1 MADRSGRSLP
11 VPFASPHTI
20 VPATLRWL
28 GLALLAALAG
38 VACASPEAAP
48 PPGAAEAA
56 TAEAPAASAAPPA
69 AADDGWIEI
78 RLAWPEP
85 PLDGWIEA
93 LLAAREPAADGWI
106 VAALPHAAPA
116 AAPRTAAET
125 PDPAAPSWP
134 PDTPIAEIL
143 PPPLPPSVFEEAQ
156 VVSFYG
162 YPGIPVMGELGIHS
176 PREAI
181 DRVARVAAEYDAL
194 NGERRVLPALHLIVA
209 VAQRDPGA
217 DGRYLVRMERPL
229 LDAYVEAARDRGAL
243 LFVDVQI
250 GWSDPLTEV
259 QWLEDA
265 LREPFVHLAL
275 DPEFATASR
284 GAAPGGVIGS
294 LGAAD
299 VNAVQRYLAGLV
311 REHRLPPKIVVL
323 HQFLPSMLTGTG
335 DWEDWAEVELT
346 VDMDGFGG
354 QYAKLTKYDLFALSD
369 YSERPAIKLFYHWD
383 APVLTPAQLQG
394 LARVPQG
401 PHASYRGD
409 EVRLTH
415 PPDLVI
421 YQ

>member
-1 MADRSGRSLP
+1 MAVSGRSSP
-11 VPFASPHTI
+11 VPFASPHTL

-38 VACASPEAAP
+38 AAFAGPEAAP
-48 PPGAAEAA
+48 RAA
-56 TAEAPAASAAPPA
+56 AEAPAAAGAHAAT
-69 AADDGWIEI
+69 DGWIGS
-78 RLAWPEP
+78 RLAAPAP
-85 PLDGWIEA
+85 ALDGWIETRPA
-93 LLAAREPAADGWI
+93 VREPAADGWI
-106 VAALPHAAPA
+106 EAGNPYAPPSAA
-116 AAPRTAAET
+116 RTNAGET
-125 PDPAAPSWP
+125 SAPSWP

-162 YPGIPVMGELGIHS
+162 YPGIPVMGELGMHS
-176 PREAI
+176 PRDAI

-194 NGERRVLPALHLIVA
+194 NGDRGVLPALHLIVA
-209 VAQRDPGA
+209 VAHPYPGP
-217 DGRYLVRMERPL
+217 DGRYLGRMERPL

-259 QWLEDA
+259 RWLEDA

-311 REHRLPPKIVVL
+311 REHRLPPKILVL

-394 LARVPQG
+394 LAWVPQG

-409 EVRLTH
+409 EVRLRH